1 MNRRS
6 FLKALGISS
15 VAMKPTIEEV
25 GGKLMTNG
33 LPVAK
38 ANEYGAAVAECSSLG
53 MSNSTLQNVRKAS
66 EWILSNGLPEY
77 LKREASQSFDRYPH
91 IPPHIAALRSMSPV
105 MKLHLAKQEHIAR
118 VEDDYKQKGNRI
130 TDRESL
136 PDFVKGL
143 YL

>member
-25 GGKLMTNG
+25 GGKLMSDG

-38 ANEYGAAVAECSSLG
+38 VNEFGASVTECSSLG
-53 MSNSTLQNVRKAS
+53 MDNEFLKRACQVS

-77 LKREASQSFDRYPH
+77 LKTEAKQHFDQRPH

-105 MKLHLAKQEHIAR
+105 MKLHLARKEHIDR
-118 VEDDYKQKGNRI
+118 IEDDYKQKGKRI